1 MEVISRKEEDCTGGE
16 SVGEGEAWEASSE
29 VVAACSYRRW
39 LPGMWMCPLL
49 LPGSS
54 GHVGRKQDTGRGRGQ
69 SGHRLGPVQGSLG
82 SPVSWLSPQ
91 LHADCSSLRRHRISA
106 GGEHGCAHK
115 RPRSWHESP
124 EWIRKPTQMLSPSIC
139 LPHDLSVPFCGPGG
153 ACNVGL
159 DTTVLGGQLLIELV
173 CSCAGMLGL
182 PAQEASQASVKGG
195 EPSDLACAIRG
206 SSSQSSGA

>member
-1 MEVISRKEEDCTGGE
+1 M
-16 SVGEGEAWEASSE
+16 GEGEAWEASSE

-54 GHVGRKQDTGRGRGQ
+54 GHGEKQTDWRGAGQ

-91 LHADCSSLRRHRISA
+91 LHAFDCSSLRRHRISA
-106 GGEHGCAHK
+106 GGEHRCAHK
-115 RPRSWHESP
+115 QPPFLARVS
-124 EWIRKPTQMLSPSIC
+124 EWIRKPAQMLSPSIC

-159 DTTVLGGQLLIELV
+159 VHHGPWRAAAYRAGVLMCWHAGAASPGSLPRRLSREESRVTWLV
-173 CSCAGMLGL
+173 RSEAVL
-182 PAQEASQASVKGG
+182 P
-195 EPSDLACAIRG
+195 
-206 SSSQSSGA
+206 QSSGA